1 MLNVIIDDDGKHI
14 RLYADD
20 QETLKDVAERSV
32 EIFDKF
38 GTVSVLD
45 LYEICGVTTSNI
57 LYSNENR
64 GWVNLKY
71 SHIGFFE
78 DHADN
83 RQVALFPD
91 PVDLNKRDP
100 CYHDLYRHNGQP
112 DHSVS
117 RQPVHYQDYGPTGK
131 AYQNYYQLWRSRRP
145 HVHYADS
152 DHNEPDM
159 VSHPPHY
166 QSATGLEVIDVIDA
180 FTADL
185 TGIEATDTGNILKYA
200 CRWKKKNGVED
211 LKKIVWYAQHLI
223 NKLENNKK
231 ENI

>member
-1 MLNVIIDDDGKHI
+1 MNNALFCVLDVIIDDDGKHI

-20 QETLKDVAERSV
+20 QETLKDAAKRSV
-32 EIFDKF
+32 EIFDKY
-38 GTVSVLD
+38 GTVSVSD
-45 LYEICGVTTSNI
+45 LYEICGATAGNI

-71 SHIGFFE
+71 TDIGFFE
-78 DHADN
+78 DHANN

-91 PVDLNKRDP
+91 PVNLNKCDP
-100 CYHDLYRHNGQP
+100 CCHDLYHHNGQP

-117 RQPVHYQDYGPTGK
+117 RQPVHYQDYGPKGK
-131 AYQNYYQLWRSRRP
+131 AHQIYYR
-145 HVHYADS
+145 HVHYPDS
-152 DHNEPDM
+152 DRNEPDM

-166 QSATGLEVIDVIDA
+166 QSASGLEVIDVIDA

-223 NKLENNKK
+223 DKLENNKK